1 MGVNPVRAFRSAA
14 PEEGISL
21 VGPDGPPS
29 WCDRS
34 AGRGER
40 AGAKPDPRHLRR
52 ARVLREIEA
61 LEAVASFSTPS
72 TWTVKT
78 DRGPATF
85 VLKTEDDIR
94 RLKDGRLLITSSHGL
109 QFTIRDRFELT
120 AIPSVWLDRVPLSG
134 RGRREPAWA
143 ARIGQGGSRVDGTWM
158 VCSCRM
164 NAAEC
169 QS

>member
-1 MGVNPVRAFRSAA
+1 MSIDIRLSQDALGHLRLIDAQGAEHVGVNPVRAFPFAA

-21 VGPDGPPS
+21 VGPDGHELV
-29 WCDRS
+29 WIDRL
-34 AGRGER
+34 GEVSEPAQSLIR
-40 AGAKPDPRHLRR
+40 ATFAEREFY
-52 ARVLREIEA
+52 AEIEV

-109 QFTIRDRFELT
+109 QFTIRDRFELDRH
-120 AIPSVWLDRVPLSG
+120 SKRLLDRFL
-134 RGRREPAWA
+134 
-143 ARIGQGGSRVDGTWM
+143 
-158 VCSCRM
+158 
-164 NAAEC
+164 
-169 QS
+169 